1 MADAEITRDELIDRI
16 ATAVEPD
23 QRIRALFLAGSLGS
37 GTADRFS
44 DVDLLAIAARE
55 SHEPLAEAW
64 RELLGRIVPVV
75 YFNRLPAP
83 VPILNAISSGWLR
96 CDLLIADRSELA
108 RRSRDSLRVL
118 IDRDQLYAELTA
130 QLPPQPSRERVT
142 FLIQEFI
149 RVLGLMPVAIG
160 RGEYVL
166 GVIGGGLLRQHLL
179 SLLLE
184 TAPKRG
190 GMLRLS
196 GQISDADLTMLRELP
211 IAAPTRQSVI
221 DANLACAREF
231 LPRAKQL
238 AKTLGIPWPEEF
250 EAATARHLQQ
260 ELEIEI

>member
-96 CDLLIADRSELA
+96 CDLLIADLDVPLGDFAGKVIKTPDIGA
-108 RRSRDSLRVL
+108 RFCHALDFDGAVGSR
-118 IDRDQLYAELTA
+118 
-130 QLPPQPSRERVT
+130 
-142 FLIQEFI
+142 
-149 RVLGLMPVAIG
+149 
-160 RGEYVL
+160 
-166 GVIGGGLLRQHLL
+166 
-179 SLLLE
+179 
-184 TAPKRG
+184 
-190 GMLRLS
+190 
-196 GQISDADLTMLRELP
+196 
-211 IAAPTRQSVI
+211 
-221 DANLACAREF
+221 
-231 LPRAKQL
+231 
-238 AKTLGIPWPEEF
+238 
-250 EAATARHLQQ
+250 
-260 ELEIEI
+260 